1 MTLNP
6 HHLLLTPG
14 GSSGGEG
21 ASIGFKCAVLGIGTD
36 IGGSVRCPAAFNN
49 VYGLRTTALRN
60 STLGNYGVQGGQES
74 IRGIVGPLGQSI
86 DDLWLFEKT
95 ALDQGP
101 WEIDT
106 AMVPVPWRGEL
117 TMPKD
122 ITVGIMFDDG

>member
-60 STLGNYGVQGGQES
+60 PTLGNYGVQGGQES

-95 ALDQGP
+95 ALDQEP